1 MKILLL
7 IFLAHV
13 IDDFVL
19 QPQILSNLKQKDYWW
34 KIGLGK
40 GKYKY
45 DYICALLIHS
55 ASWSAMISLPLLF
68 LGDLDRSGM
77 LHLEYL
83 FWINFIVHAIVDEL
97 KANLKVINLWV
108 DQIIHLVQILIL
120 YEICS

>member
-7 IFLAHV
+7 IFLAHI

-68 LGDLDRSGM
+68 LGDLDCSGM

-83 FWINFIVHAIVDEL
+83 LLL
-97 KANLKVINLWV
+97 KNCITE
-108 DQIIHLVQILIL
+108 IL
-120 YEICS
+120 